1 MVEHHG
7 VVNMLTDINRRF
19 DIGPRDRA
27 FGISSLSFDAS
38 VYDVFGILAAG
49 GAVVLPDPAD
59 RPDPS
64 QWVEL
69 LDKEHVTFWNSVPSL
84 MEMLVEHLGART
96 DAPLGGLRLT
106 VLSGDWIPLDLPRR
120 LRALA
125 PRIQVMSSGGPTETI
140 VWSVMFEVGDVD
152 ENGTGT
158 VSWNLVEATVLKAMD
173 GSYRLRENG
182 SGTEVTYTLAVD
194 LRVPMLGM
202 LRRKAE
208 KVIID
213 TALNELKKRV
223 EG

>member
-1 MVEHHG
+1 MADRTESSI
-7 VVNMLTDINRRF
+7 VVVAAPGDVLDVIA
-19 DIGPRDRA
+19 D
-27 FGISSLSFDAS
+27 FDA
-38 VYDVFGILAAG
+38 YPEWT
-49 GAVVLPDPAD
+49 GAVQAADVVEEYEDGWASQVRFTLDAGVLKD
-59 RPDPS
+59 
-64 QWVEL
+64 
-69 LDKEHVTFWNSVPSL
+69 TY
-84 MEMLVEHLGART
+84 T
-96 DAPLGGLRLT
+96 
-106 VLSGDWIPLDLPRR
+106 
-120 LRALA
+120 LA
-125 PRIQVMSSGGPTETI
+125 YE
-140 VWSVMFEVGDVD
+140 WDVD